1 VYFKEESILNLC
13 MGVLKVKLNLYK
25 VKLNGKYVKVK
36 LEKGVNVLDL
46 MRQLGVNRETHL
58 ARKNGELISELEAV
72 CGKDKIEIFG
82 VVYGG

>member
-1 VYFKEESILNLC
+1 
-13 MGVLKVKLNLYK
+13 MGIFKVKVNEK
-25 VKLNGKYVKVK
+25 FVKAK
-36 LEKGVNVLDL
+36 LKKGMNVLDL

-58 ARKNGELISELEAV
+58 ARKNGELISELEEV